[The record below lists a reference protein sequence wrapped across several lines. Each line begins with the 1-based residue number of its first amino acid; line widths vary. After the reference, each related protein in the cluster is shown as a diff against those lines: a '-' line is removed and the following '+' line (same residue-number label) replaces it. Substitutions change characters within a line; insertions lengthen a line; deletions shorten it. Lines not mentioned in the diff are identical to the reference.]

1 MPRRSHSAGLGL
13 PIRGLPVVV
22 LTLYLAGAAWAQ
34 NVVVIVNGEPI
45 TSIDIDQ
52 RSRLVMLSSHKKP
65 NRDEVRDELIND
77 KLKIKEAKKFGLE
90 LKPADVETAYASMA
104 TRLRVT
110 PEQLTRQLESSG
122 VRPETLKARLKADL
136 VWTQL
141 VRGRFQQNLI
151 VGERDILNV
160 GDSKGTEQNYEYTM
174 RPIVLVVPRGSPNA
188 AYDVRRKEAEAV
200 RDRVQG
206 CAQAIEIF
214 QTMRNVAV
222 REPVKKTSADLAPSL
237 RAILDKTPVG
247 KTTPP
252 EITRQGVEVVA
263 LCERNAT
270 TADTPQKREAR
281 EKLFAQKYE
290 AQAKKYLDEIRR
302 SAMIE
307 YR

>member
-1 MPRRSHSAGLGL
+1 MFRRSQSAALGL
-13 PIRGLPVVV
+13 LIFLGV
-22 LTLYLAGAAWAQ
+22 LCQVAAAWAQ

-52 RSRLVMLSSHKKP
+52 RARLIALSSHKKP
-65 NRDEVRDELIND
+65 GRDEVRDELIND
-77 KLKIKEAKKFGLE
+77 KLKIREAKKFGLE
-90 LKPADVETAYASMA
+90 LKPAEVESAYASMA

-122 VRPETLKARLKADL
+122 VRPDTLKSRLKADL

-141 VRGRFQQNLI
+141 VRGRFQQNLM
-151 VGERDILNV
+151 VAERDVNSAA
-160 GDSKGTEQNYEYTM
+160 DAKGNEENFEYTL
-174 RPIVLVVPRGSPNA
+174 RPIVLVVPRGSANSI
-188 AYDVRRKEAEAV
+188 YDVRRKEAEAV
-200 RDRVQG
+200 RERVQG
-206 CAQAIEIF
+206 CAQAVELF

-222 REPVKKTSADLAPSL
+222 RDLIKKTSADLAPSL

-252 EITRQGVEVVA
+252 EITRQGVEVVV
-263 LCERNAT
+263 LCERNTT

-290 AQAKKYLDEIRR
+290 AQTKKYLDEIRR